1 MIKKQKNGKAQGICI
16 SAKRLTKPHGQ
27 GIIKYRPCEQERCE
41 GMEGFI
47 DMHCHI
53 LPGVDDGAKDIDEMK
68 QMLRIA
74 YEEGI
79 RCIIATPHHHPRRG
93 RENPKIL
100 RRQAKLLREAAHEI
114 DDHFRIYLGTEIFFG
129 QDIVDKLEAGRV
141 LTMNGRDYVLVEFTP
156 TDTFTYIRQSLQ
168 QLQLGGYE
176 VILAHVERYNCIV
189 KESELADQLCEMGIR
204 LQVNADSI
212 IGESGREV
220 KKFVKYL
227 MDSDLLFCVGTDAH
241 SSRHRAPRMKKA
253 AGYVKKKYGEEYMRR
268 IFFSNAKIMLKKL
281 QKK

>member
-1 MIKKQKNGKAQGICI
+1 
-16 SAKRLTKPHGQ
+16 
-27 GIIKYRPCEQERCE
+27 
-41 GMEGFI
+41 MEGYI

-93 RENPKIL
+93 RENPKII

-114 DDHFRIYLGTEIFFG
+114 DEHFRIYLGTEIFFG

-141 LTMNGRDYVLVEFTP
+141 LTMNGRDYVLVEFSP

-189 KESELADQLCEMGIR
+189 KEAELADQLCEMGIR

-241 SSRHRAPRMKKA
+241 GSRHRAPRMKKA
-253 AGYVKKKYGEEYMRR
+253 AAYVKKKYGEEYMRR

-281 QKK
+281 QKE

>member
-1 MIKKQKNGKAQGICI
+1 
-16 SAKRLTKPHGQ
+16 
-27 GIIKYRPCEQERCE
+27 
-41 GMEGFI
+41 MEGFI

-53 LPGVDDGAKDIDEMK
+53 LPGVDDGAKDIKETK
-68 QMLRIA
+68 EMLRIA

-176 VILAHVERYNCIV
+176 VILAHVERYNCTV
-189 KESELADQLCEMGIR
+189 KEAELADQLCEMGIR